1 MERII
6 VTVKAP
12 FQAHALDL
20 EVPTNVP
27 AGALADLLARDLGGA
42 EAGAYA
48 LAAAPPGRL
57 LEPGETLAEAGVWSG
72 AWLVLVIST

>member
-1 MERII
+1 MDRII

-12 FQAHALDL
+12 FQAYALDL

-27 AGALADLLARDLGGA
+27 AGALADLLARSLGGP

-57 LEPGETLAEAGVWSG
+57 LQPEETLAEAGVWSG